1 MNRTKVVKCGK
12 VAIGGRYAL
21 TMIAGP
27 CVIESRE
34 KCLDLAGRLGRMA
47 KRGGVPLIFKASYDK
62 ANRTSHKSF
71 RGPGLD
77 EGLDI
82 LAEVKDRYHLPILTD
97 IHTVPEIARAAKVA
111 DILQIPAFLCR
122 QTDLVLAAGESGCVV
137 NIKKGQFL
145 APEDIGN
152 VIAKVEST
160 GTRRILITERGVS
173 FGYNTL
179 IADMRGLMIMRKFG
193 YPIIFDAT
201 HSVQRP
207 GGAGDHSG
215 GDAEFAPGLA
225 RAAVA
230 TGCDG
235 VFIET
240 HVNPPDAL
248 SDKANAIKLSSLGK
262 LWKTLNK
269 IDKVAVR

>member
-1 MNRTKVVKCGK
+1 MKRTKVVKCGEI
-12 VAIGGRYAL
+12 AIGGRHAL
-21 TMIAGP
+21 AMIAGP
-27 CVIESRE
+27 CVIESRK
-34 KCLDLAGRLGRMA
+34 KCIDLAGRLSRLA
-47 KRGGVPLIFKASYDK
+47 NREGVPLIFKASYDK

-71 RGPGLD
+71 RGPGIS

-82 LAEVKDRYHLPILTD
+82 LAEVKERYKLPILTD
-97 IHTVPEIARAAKVA
+97 IHTVSEIEQAAKVV

-122 QTDLVLAAGESGCVV
+122 QTDLLLAAGESGSVV

-145 APEDIGN
+145 APIDIGN

-160 GTRRILITERGVS
+160 GTHRILITERGVS

-179 IADMRGLMIMRKFG
+179 VADMRSLMIMREYG
-193 YPIIFDAT
+193 YPVIFDAT
-201 HSVQRP
+201 HSVQQP

-215 GDAEFAPGLA
+215 GDSKFAPGLA

-248 SDKANAIKLSSLGK
+248 SDKANAIKFSSMGK
-262 LWKTLNK
+262 LWKKLNE
-269 IDKVAVR
+269 IDKVVGR